1 MQGFQ
6 ALLILV
12 HGSVKGWEVPCSH
25 RSTCLVSYL
34 EAFLKVLTF
43 LPVAQTMNA
52 STGRIPSSKF
62 EFTSSLKSII
72 SLSSK
77 VLKKKGLQEAK
88 GSQNLTVKAHG
99 RTDGERT
106 KLSVNAA
113 SRFKSS

>member
-52 STGRIPSSKF
+52 STGRIPLSKF
-62 EFTSSLKSII
+62 EFKSSLKSII

-77 VLKKKGLQEAK
+77 VLKKKDSRK
-88 GSQNLTVKAHG
+88 RKALRILLLK
-99 RTDGERT
+99 RTDVRT
-106 KLSVNAA
+106 ANGQSYL
-113 SRFKSS
+113 